1 LPIRDE
7 WSGLADFLASMIEKY
22 VDVLGIDD
30 LPNPG
35 CFDSGA
41 QPENN
46 ENKSGRDIVN
56 AEMP

>member
-7 WSGLADFLASMIEKY
+7 WSGLANFLASMIEKY

-46 ENKSGRDIVN
+46 ENKC
-56 AEMP
+56 